1 MTVTRRTGY
10 VGYLLRALF
19 LPMAVLCLASARSA
33 AGVISAGEGF
43 GDLTWGSTV
52 EQALAVYPDLRFAGY
67 RIVNEKEVPFQ
78 AYARERASDRVDGV
92 KFDSLEYW
100 FRGDRFVG
108 IRAVLNS
115 RIGPRTLVTEAER
128 SYDILADR
136 ILRAYGAPSQR
147 TVKYVT
153 EYLAV
158 IKGMT
163 WETRGVTIRLQYN
176 GVGEG
181 DVDRL
186 TLDMGKGGR
195 VP

>member
-1 MTVTRRTGY
+1 MTHRTGY
-10 VGYLLRALF
+10 DGYLIGALL
-19 LPMAVLCLASARSA
+19 LPMAILCLASVRGA
-33 AGVISAGEGF
+33 AGTTPGQGF
-43 GDLTWGSTV
+43 GDLKWGNTV
-52 EQALAVYPDLRFAGY
+52 EQALRAYPDLHFEGY
-67 RIVNEKEVPFQ
+67 RIVNDKEAPFR
-78 AYARERASDRVDGV
+78 AYVRDRSSGRVDGV
-92 KFDSLEYW
+92 RFDSLEYW
-100 FRGDRFVG
+100 FRGDRFVR

-128 SYDILADR
+128 SYDLLADDFR
-136 ILRAYGAPSQR
+136 RAYGVPSQR
-147 TVKYVT
+147 TVKYVG

-176 GVGEG
+176 GAGEG

-186 TLDMGKGGR
+186 TLDMGEEGG